1 MELKKLFFVEF
12 GEPSPQMSFTMFGGS
27 GSSVRPIYVVAKDY
41 NDASVKAGMW
51 LEDYM
56 QNNPESQNILD
67 GDGSLKTPQRK
78 QNIQIIS
85 VKLLSDTIIN

>member
-1 MELKKLFFVEF
+1 MNDRKLFLVEF
-12 GEPSPQMSFTMFGGS
+12 GEPSPQTMFSSFGMGGT
-27 GSSVRPIYVVAKDY
+27 SVRPIYVVANDY
-41 NDASVKAGMW
+41 NNASVKAGMW

-67 GDGSLKTPQRK
+67 GDGSLKTPQKK

-85 VKLLSDTIIN
+85 VKLLSDTIIF